1 MASEDRVRL
10 SRTGAVI
17 LGGVAATSASG
28 LIFEIA
34 LTRVFAV
41 TQFYHFAFLTV
52 SMALL
57 GFGASGSA
65 LTAFPRLGVGG
76 PRRWTWLAGLQG
88 VATLAAYAVSNS
100 LPFDSFAIAW
110 DRTQIVYLAIY
121 YLTLAVPFFFGGLV
135 VAVLLTGAGQREPVS
150 SHVVYGT
157 SLAGSG
163 LGCVVAVVG
172 LDWLGAERTIVLA
185 AAMAMAAA
193 TGFAT
198 LVEPRRA
205 LLTTSAAGTVILLA
219 MGVVVPALLEMNMSP
234 YKDLAAALR
243 FPGAAVIA
251 TEWDRGTRIDLVRSD
266 GIRSL
271 PGLSFTYAGAP
282 PTQDGVT
289 FDGDSLSPVP
299 RIAPEDADFAQHL
312 LTALPWL
319 LRPGADSLI
328 LEPRGGLDV
337 VVALAAGAGMVTAV
351 EPHGAVTEAIATE
364 GASIYDD
371 PRVEVVVSDP
381 RTFVERIAGRF
392 DVIDLALTSP
402 YRPVTSG
409 AYSLAEDYSLTVEAF
424 AGYLDRLE
432 SDGILMVA
440 RWVQTPPSEE
450 IRLLGI
456 AAAAVRQEQLDPM
469 AAVVMLRNYSNAVLL
484 VQLDGW
490 SATDLAIVSR
500 FAAEQ
505 RFDIVTMP
513 GLDPAETNLFSVIP
527 NERYSALAAELLAAA
542 DPGPLYAAS
551 EFDISPP
558 TDDHPF
564 FGHYFKWD
572 QTGEVLDSLGRT
584 WQPFGGAGYL
594 VLVAFLAL
602 ATVSAAALIVA
613 PLAVRRRGRGSRLV
627 APAGLRWWAIGYF
640 GLLGMAFLLV
650 EIPLVQLYILLV
662 GDPTTAFAV
671 VLFAVLVASGLGSIV
686 SPLLPWR
693 AAAGMLTVT
702 AVAYPFLIR
711 GITSVVLAAPL
722 LVRVVVGAVAIAP
735 LGFLMGIMFP
745 RGIAYLERRAPQ
757 LVPWAW
763 GINGTVSVI
772 SAVTAALLAL
782 AFGFSLVLVVGAAG
796 YGLAALLAIGADRS
810 LIGTG
815 EGDE

>member
-1 MASEDRVRL
+1 MQWSRV
-10 SRTGAVI
+10 TPVV
-17 LGGVAATSASG
+17 LGGVAATAASG

-41 TQFYHFAFLTV
+41 TQFYHFAFLTI

-76 PRRWTWLAGLQG
+76 PRRWAWLAGFQG
-88 VATLAAYAVSNS
+88 LATVTAYGVSNS

-110 DRTQIVYLAIY
+110 DRAQIAYLAVY
-121 YLTLAVPFFFGGLV
+121 YLTLAVPFFFGGLI
-135 VAVLLTGAGQREPVS
+135 VAVLLTGGGQPEPVS
-150 SHVVYGT
+150 SHLVYGA
-157 SLAGSG
+157 SLAGAG

-172 LDWLGAERTIVLA
+172 LDLLGGEGTIALA
-185 AAMAMAAA
+185 AAVAMAAA
-193 TGFAT
+193 VGFAT
-198 LVEPRRA
+198 LVVPRRG
-205 LLTTSAAGTVILLA
+205 LRAGATVATVILLA
-219 MGVVVPALLEMNMSP
+219 MSVAVPGPLEMNMSP
-234 YKDLAAALR
+234 YKDLAGALR
-243 FPGAAVIA
+243 FPDA
-251 TEWDRGTRIDLVRSD
+251 TVVATVWDRGTRIDLVHSD

-271 PGLSFTYAGAP
+271 PGLSFTYSGAP
-282 PTQDGVT
+282 PAQDGVT
-289 FDGDSLSPVP
+289 FDGDDLSPIP
-299 RIAPEDADFAQHL
+299 RLAPEAAEFAPHL

-337 VVALAAGAGMVTAV
+337 LVALAGGAKKVVAV
-351 EPHGAVTEAIATE
+351 EPHGAVIDVITAER
-364 GASIYDD
+364 ASVYDD
-371 PRVEVVVSDP
+371 SRVEVVVSDS
-381 RTFVERIAGRF
+381 RTFVERTGAEF

-424 AGYLDRLE
+424 VSYLDRLE
-432 SDGILMVA
+432 PNGILMVA
-440 RWVQTPPSEE
+440 RWVQTPPSEAT
-450 IRLLGI
+450 RLLGI
-456 AAAAVRQEQLDPM
+456 AAAALRRGDRDPV
-469 AAVVMLRNYSNAVLL
+469 AAVVVLRNYSNAVLL
-484 VQLDGW
+484 VQPDGW
-490 SATDLAIVSR
+490 SAVDLVAVQD
-500 FAAEQ
+500 FAATR

-513 GLDPAETNLFSVIP
+513 GLDPTATNRFSVIP
-527 NERYSALAAELLAAA
+527 DERYSVLAAELLTAV
-542 DPGPLYAAS
+542 DPQPMYAGY

-564 FGHYFKWD
+564 FGHYFKWN
-572 QTGEVLDSLGRT
+572 QTADVLGSLGRT

-594 VLVAFLAL
+594 VLVAFLVL
-602 ATVSAAALIVA
+602 ATLSAVVLIVA
-613 PLAVRRRGRGSRLV
+613 PLAVRRRARGDGSAV
-627 APAGLRWWAIGYF
+627 PAGLRWWTVGYF
-640 GLLGMAFLLV
+640 GLLGLAFLLM

-671 VLFAVLVASGLGSIV
+671 VLFAVLMASGVGSMV
-686 SPLLPWR
+686 SPRVSWR
-693 AAAGMLTVT
+693 AGAVLLTGT

-711 GITSVVLAAPL
+711 GLTTVALPAPL
-722 LVRVVVGAVAIAP
+722 LVRVMVGAVAITP

-745 RGIAYLERRAPQ
+745 RGIAYLERRAPH

-782 AFGFSLVLVVGAAG
+782 AFGFSFVLAMGAVG
-796 YGLAALLAIGADRS
+796 YGLAALLAVSADRS
-810 LIGTG
+810 LVGAG
-815 EGDE
+815 ERHE